1 MKRSFVRRVAFVSV
15 VMLCISLPAFS
26 RGVFSI
32 GVGANIS
39 YSTEGIVP
47 AEPGENEG
55 ETLSDQTPKFSF
67 DNVSIGLETRVN
79 LSYLQ
84 LTAVGELSAVD
95 SNTILASG
103 ILAGGLSFDLF
114 SVFRIG
120 VSAGPKI
127 SYAYTAAG
135 ANASNA
141 YYSSQSN
148 SSDGETSGIDLEK
161 TSNGKAFWDAV
172 KDGNFNL
179 RFTLDIIAGPV
190 LTIGAAYVVPTDFSI
205 SKENFEALIPDDSSW
220 GKGQVSLCVQMS
232 LF

>member
-1 MKRSFVRRVAFVSV
+1 MAVAAV
-15 VMLCISLPAFS
+15 VLLVISLPSFS

-39 YSTEGIVP
+39 YSAEGIVP
-47 AEPGENEG
+47 VGSNESGEG
-55 ETLSDQTPKFSF
+55 ALSNQKPKFSF
-67 DNVSIGLETRVN
+67 DNVAIGLETRVN

-84 LTAVGELSAVD
+84 LTAVGELSSVD

-114 SVFRIG
+114 SLFRIG

-135 ANASNA
+135 ANVSNA
-141 YYSSQSN
+141 YYSSSRTGSSQTGSN
-148 SSDGETSGIDLEK
+148 DGETSGIDLEK

-172 KDGNFNL
+172 RDGNFNL

-190 LTIGAAYVVPTDFSI
+190 LTIGAAYVVPTDFSM
-205 SKENFEALIPDDSSW
+205 SKENFEALIPDDSAW

>member
-1 MKRSFVRRVAFVSV
+1 
-15 VMLCISLPAFS
+15 MLCISLPAFS

-55 ETLSDQTPKFSF
+55 EALSDQTPKFSF

-135 ANASNA
+135 AGSSNA
-141 YYSSQSN
+141 YHSNQSN

-205 SKENFEALIPDDSSW
+205 SKENFEALIPGDSAWSR
-220 GKGQVSLCVQMS
+220 GQVSLCVQMS

>member
-1 MKRSFVRRVAFVSV
+1 
-15 VMLCISLPAFS
+15 MLCISLPAFS

-39 YSTEGIVP
+39 YSTEGMV
-47 AEPGENEG
+47 PGESGEG
-55 ETLSDQTPKFSF
+55 EEESLSDQKPKFSF
-67 DNVSIGLETRVN
+67 DNVAIGLETRMN

-84 LTAVGELSAVD
+84 LTAVGELSAAD

-114 SVFRIG
+114 SILRVG

-135 ANASNA
+135 SNASN
-141 YYSSQSN
+141 SN
-148 SSDGETSGIDLEK
+148 SAGSAEGETSGIDLEK

-179 RFTLDIIAGPV
+179 RFTLDILAGPV

-205 SKENFEALIPDDSSW
+205 SKENFEALIPDDSAWSR
-220 GKGQVSLCVQMS
+220 GQVSLCVQMS

>member
-1 MKRSFVRRVAFVSV
+1 MAFVLS
-15 VMLCISLPAFS
+15 CISLPTFS
-26 RGVFSI
+26 RGVFSV

-39 YSTEGIVP
+39 YSAEGMVSVDP
-47 AEPGENEG
+47 SEG
-55 ETLSDQTPKFSF
+55 EEGALSDQKPKFSF
-67 DNVSIGLETRVN
+67 DNVAIGLETRMN

-114 SVFRIG
+114 SVFRVG

-127 SYAYTAAG
+127 SYAYTSAG
-135 ANASNA
+135 SNT
-141 YYSSQSN
+141 SN
-148 SSDGETSGIDLEK
+148 SNPSSSAEGEASGIDLEK

>member
-1 MKRSFVRRVAFVSV
+1 
-15 VMLCISLPAFS
+15 MLCISLPAFS

-32 GVGANIS
+32 GLGANIS
-39 YSTEGIVP
+39 YSTEGMVP
-47 AEPGENEG
+47 AEPSENEG
-55 ETLSDQTPKFSF
+55 EALSDQTPKFSF

-135 ANASNA
+135 SNASNA
-141 YYSSQSN
+141 YHSNQSN

-190 LTIGAAYVVPTDFSI
+190 LTIGAAYVVPTDFSL
-205 SKENFEALIPDDSSW
+205 SKENFEALIPDDSAWSR
-220 GKGQVSLCVQMS
+220 GQVSLCVQMS

>member
-1 MKRSFVRRVAFVSV
+1 
-15 VMLCISLPAFS
+15 MLCISLPAFS

-47 AEPGENEG
+47 AESSEG
-55 ETLSDQTPKFSF
+55 EEGSLSDQTPKFSF
-67 DNVSIGLETRVN
+67 DNVSIGLESRVN

-84 LTAVGELSAVD
+84 LTAVGELSAAD

-120 VSAGPKI
+120 VSVGPKI

-141 YYSSQSN
+141 YSLNQSGSGQSN

-190 LTIGAAYVVPTDFSI
+190 LTIGAAYVVPTDFSL
-205 SKENFEALIPDDSSW
+205 SKENFEALIPDDSAWSR
-220 GKGQVSLCVQMS
+220 GQVSLCVQMS